1 MANNRTGEDYLK
13 RKLKK
18 KIGGPEVDTSGA
30 PLDPGLYLAW
40 LKKEEE
46 KRKKR
51 AGSGIRKGK
60 ITLL

>member
-13 RKLKK
+13 RKRK
-18 KIGGPEVDTSGA
+18 GGPEVDTSGA
-30 PLDPGLYLAW
+30 PLDPDLYLAW

-46 KRKKR
+46 KRRKQ

>member
-13 RKLKK
+13 RKLRK

-40 LKKEEE
+40 LAEQE
-46 KRKKR
+46 RKKNQR
-51 AGSGIRKGK
+51 PGNRKGK